1 MGKAIRWTLL
11 FVVLVIFSS
20 GAVAFY
26 TVFFRPSNTVVVPPL
41 RERSVIDAVAE
52 AERLGFAVKIEQ
64 AASSLPS
71 GRVLAQSPE
80 PGARMSRNQLV
91 ILQVSKGGEQRA
103 IPDLRGQELTR
114 AQRVLQEQG
123 FAVGDVIRIKDGS
136 QPGGVVIAQ
145 SPSAPANVPV
155 DRKVDLLVSEGGGGR
170 DGKLTVPDV
179 ARRPEREAREMLTA
193 SGLRVLAV
201 DRVYSPSMSE
211 GMAIDTR
218 PSAGAL
224 ARAGDGVRLRIAT
237 LQKPAGYVEP
247 ADRPRPETKPET
259 KPGGQGGVVVVKV
272 PGHGDVFLGEGAGEQ
287 APITEANPNLTVLDQ
302 EAGRPESGKRVIP
315 NPALSLNPEAR
326 PNAGPSPAEPAQP
339 QAPKQP
345 SVPLTPKGKV
355 AKVHYQVPPL
365 AQPLDLRIEKVDPSG
380 KTVILDRKA
389 RSGERVSLE
398 VPYEKECVVTF
409 YLGGEFVWQ
418 DKYQ

>member
-1 MGKAIRWTLL
+1 MPMGKAIRWTLL

-26 TVFFRPSNTVVVPPL
+26 TVFFRPSNTIVVPPL
-41 RERSVIDAVAE
+41 RERSVVDAVAE

-64 AASSLPS
+64 VVSSLPP

-80 PGARMSRNQLV
+80 PGARMNKSQLV

-103 IPDLRGQELTR
+103 VPDLRGQELTR
-114 AQRVLQEQG
+114 AQRVLQDQG

-136 QPGGVVIAQ
+136 QPGGVIIAQ
-145 SPSAPANVPV
+145 SPSAPANIPV

-170 DGKLTVPDV
+170 DGKLTIPDV
-179 ARRPEREAREMLTA
+179 ARRSEREAREMLTA

-201 DRVYSPSMSE
+201 DKVYSPSMSE
-211 GMAIDTR
+211 GMAIETR

-224 ARAGDGVRLRIAT
+224 ARVGDGVRLKVAT
-237 LQKPAGYVEP
+237 LQKPVGYAEP
-247 ADRPRPETKPET
+247 ADEPKPET
-259 KPGGQGGVVVVKV
+259 RPGGQGGVVVVKV
-272 PGHGDVFLGEGAGEQ
+272 PGHGDVFVGEGAGEQ
-287 APITEANPNLTVLDQ
+287 APVTETNPNLTVFDQ
-302 EAGRPESGKRVIP
+302 EMGRPGGGKRVIP
-315 NPALSLNPEAR
+315 NPTLPLRPEDR
-326 PNAGPSPAEPAQP
+326 PNTGSAQP
-339 QAPKQP
+339 PAPKQP
-345 SVPLTPKGKV
+345 SAPLTPKGKV

-365 AQPLDLRIEKVDPSG
+365 AQPLDLRIEKMEPSG
-380 KTVILDRKA
+380 RTVVLDRKA

>member
-11 FVVLVIFSS
+11 LVVLVIFSS

-26 TVFFRPSNTVVVPPL
+26 TVFFRPSNTIVVPPL
-41 RERSVIDAVAE
+41 RERSVVDAVAE

-64 AASSLPS
+64 VASSLPS

-80 PGARMSRNQLV
+80 PGARVNKNQLV
-91 ILQVSKGGEQRA
+91 ILQVSQGGEQRA
-103 IPDLRGQELTR
+103 VPDLRGQELTR

-145 SPSAPANVPV
+145 SPSAPANIPV
-155 DRKVDLLVSEGGGGR
+155 ERKVDLLVSEGGGGR
-170 DGKLTVPDV
+170 DGKLTIPDV
-179 ARRPEREAREMLTA
+179 ARRSEREAREMLTA

-201 DRVYSPSMSE
+201 DKIYSPSMSE
-211 GMAIDTR
+211 GMAIETR
-218 PSAGAL
+218 PSAGAQ
-224 ARAGDGVRLRIAT
+224 ARAGDGVRLKIAT

-247 ADRPRPETKPET
+247 ANAPKPET
-259 KPGGQGGVVVVKV
+259 ESGGRGGVVVVKV
-272 PGHGDVFLGEGAGEQ
+272 PGHGDIFVGEGSAEQ
-287 APITEANPNLTVLDQ
+287 TPVTEANPNLTVLDQ
-302 EAGRPESGKRVIP
+302 EAGRPEGGKRVIP
-315 NPALSLNPEAR
+315 NPALPPRPETR
-326 PNAGPSPAEPAQP
+326 PDVEPSPAEPVQP
-339 QAPKQP
+339 PAPKQP
-345 SVPLTPKGKV
+345 SAPLTPKGKV
-355 AKVHYQVPPL
+355 AKVRYQVPPL

-380 KTVILDRKA
+380 KTVVLDRKA
-389 RSGERVSLE
+389 RSGELVSLE

-418 DKYQ
+418 DKHQ